1 MSTNLIDL
9 IKGQLGPATVSQT
22 ATQLGESES
31 GISKAIS
38 ALLPAVV
45 GGFANS
51 NTQSELFS
59 TVKEA
64 ASSGILSNLLG
75 NLNGSDSVISKIL
88 SLIFGDGDKLAA
100 ITNAVS
106 SYAGIKTESTNSL
119 LNLVT
124 GATAGTLGKYA
135 VDHNLD
141 VSSFGNLLSDQK
153 GLLSGLLPAGFSFAS
168 LGLGSWFGPSEAETL
183 NVVPEPL
190 QTPIGDV
197 NPVTPVTEN
206 PIVTETPR
214 STVTETT
221 RPIVTDAPKVDVTR
235 SGSTHEIVSD
245 NSGGGSIW
253 KWLLPLLL
261 LLLLGWFFWKQCDKK
276 AEVVPVATTDSANT
290 VVDSSATTA
299 TATPTKV
306 DEDIDLNGVALK
318 GYRGGMEDNM
328 ITYLKSGDYKTA
340 NDSKLKDTWYNFDH
354 VNFKIGSATELEAG
368 SQGQLDNLVAILK
381 AYPDAKIKV
390 GGYTDKTG
398 DEAAN
403 LKLSQ
408 GRADFIK
415 AALGKAG
422 VGSQVLEA
430 KGYGSEFAEVPATA
444 SNDERAIDRKL
455 AVRFAK

>member
-1 MSTNLIDL
+1 MSINLIDL

-45 GGFANS
+45 GGFVNS
-51 NTQSELFS
+51 NTQTELFT
-59 TVKEA
+59 TVKDA
-64 ASSGILSNLLG
+64 ASSGVLSNLLG
-75 NLNGSDSVISKIL
+75 NLSGSDSVISKIL

-100 ITNAVS
+100 ITNSVS

-124 GATAGTLGKYA
+124 GATAGTLGRYA
-135 VDHNLD
+135 VDNNVD
-141 VSSFGNLLSDQK
+141 ESSFKNLLSDQK
-153 GLLSGLLPAGFSFAS
+153 GILSSLLPAGFSFAA
-168 LGLGSWFGPSEAETL
+168 LGLGNWFGAVDAEPV

-190 QTPIGDV
+190 QTPIADV
-197 NPVTPVTEN
+197 NPVTPITEK

-214 STVTETT
+214 ATVTDT
-221 RPIVTDAPKVDVTR
+221 PKVDVTR

-245 NSGGGSIW
+245 NSGGSSIW

-261 LLLLGWFFWKQCDKK
+261 LLLLGFFFWKQCDKK
-276 AEVVPVATTDSANT
+276 ADVVPVATTDSTST
-290 VVDSSATTA
+290 VVDSTA
-299 TATPTKV
+299 TAMPATTKV

-328 ITYLKSGDYKTA
+328 IAFLKSGNYKTSDDA
-340 NDSKLKDTWYNFDH
+340 ALKDTWYNFDH

-381 AYPDAKIKV
+381 AYPDSKIKV

-398 DEAAN
+398 NEADN
-403 LKLSQ
+403 VKLSQ
-408 GRADFIK
+408 SRADFIK
-415 AALGKAG
+415 TALGKAG
-422 VGSQVLEA
+422 VGAQVLEA

>member
-1 MSTNLIDL
+1 MSINLIEL
-9 IKGQLGPATVSQT
+9 IKSQLGAATVSQT

-38 ALLPAVV
+38 ALLPAVI

-59 TVKEA
+59 TVKDA
-64 ASSGILSNLLG
+64 TSSGILSNLLG
-75 NLNGSDSVISKIL
+75 NLNGNDSVVSKIL
-88 SLIFGDGDKLAA
+88 SLIFGGGDKLAA
-100 ITNAVS
+100 ITNSVS
-106 SYAGIKTESTNSL
+106 SYAGIKNESTNSL

-135 VDHNLD
+135 VENNLD
-141 VSSFGNLLSDQK
+141 ASSFGNLLGDQK
-153 GLLSGLLPAGFSFAS
+153 GLLSSLLPAGFSFAS
-168 LGLGSWFGPSEAETL
+168 LGLGNWFGSSDAESV

-190 QTPIGDV
+190 QTPIADV
-197 NPVTPVTEN
+197 NPVIPVTE
-206 PIVTETPR
+206 R
-214 STVTETT
+214 SV
-221 RPIVTDAPKVDVTR
+221 VADAPKVDVTR
-235 SGSTHEIVSD
+235 SGTTHEIVSD

-276 AEVVPVATTDSANT
+276 AEVVPVATVDST
-290 VVDSSATTA
+290 STSVDSSANVTATTA
-299 TATPTKV
+299 KV

-328 ITYLKSGDYKTA
+328 IAFLKSGNYKTTDDA
-340 NDSKLKDTWYNFDH
+340 KLKDTWYNFDH

-368 SQGQLDNLVAILK
+368 SQGQLDNLVTILK

-398 DEAAN
+398 NEADN
-403 LKLSQ
+403 VKLSQ
-408 GRADFIK
+408 SRADFIK

-430 KGYGSEFAEVPATA
+430 KGYGSEFATVATTA
-444 SNDERAIDRKL
+444 TNEERAVDRKL
-455 AVRFAK
+455 AIRFAK

>member
-1 MSTNLIDL
+1 MSINLIDL

-51 NTQSELFS
+51 NTQSELFN

-64 ASSGILSNLLG
+64 SSSGILSNLLG

-119 LNLVT
+119 LNIVT

-135 VDHNLD
+135 NDNNLD

-153 GLLSGLLPAGFSFAS
+153 GLLSSVLPVGFSFAS
-168 LGLGSWFGPSEAETL
+168 LGLGNWFGSVDAEPI

-190 QTPIGDV
+190 QTPIADI
-197 NPVTPVTEN
+197 NPVTPITEK
-206 PIVTETPR
+206 PIIPETPK
-214 STVTETT
+214 TV
-221 RPIVTDAPKVDVTR
+221 VTDTPKVDVTR
-235 SGSTHEIVSD
+235 SGTTHEIVSD

-276 AEVVPVATTDSANT
+276 VEPAPVAAVDSTAVVSDSTTPATDS
-290 VVDSSATTA
+290 VVTTRETMVVTLPSGKTLQA
-299 TATPTKV
+299 YKGGI
-306 DEDIDLNGVALK
+306 EDQIV
-318 GYRGGMEDNM
+318 
-328 ITYLKSGDYKTA
+328 TFLKSDDYKNSTEA
-340 NDSKLKDTWYNFDH
+340 TLKDKWFNFDNL
-354 VNFKIGSATELEAG
+354 NFEFGTTKLTPE
-368 SQGQLDNLVAILK
+368 SQVQLSNLKAIL
-381 AYPDAKIKV
+381 AEFPDSKIKV
-390 GGYTDKTG
+390 GAYTDKKG
-398 DEAAN
+398 DAATN
-403 LKLSQ
+403 LKLS
-408 GRADFIK
+408 GDRA
-415 AALGKAG
+415 AAVKSTLNTA
-422 VGSQVLEA
+422 QVIEA
-430 KGYGSEFAEVPATA
+430 EGYGSKFATVPAEAT
-444 SNDERAIDRKL
+444 DKEREADRKT
-455 AVRFAK
+455 AVRFTK

>member
-1 MSTNLIDL
+1 MSINLIDL
-9 IKGQLGPATVSQT
+9 IKSQLGPATVSQT

-51 NTQSELFS
+51 NTQTELFN

-64 ASSGILSNLLG
+64 SSSGVLSNLLG
-75 NLNGSDSVISKIL
+75 NLGGSDSIISKIL

-100 ITNAVS
+100 ITNSVS

-135 VDHNLD
+135 VDNNLNA
-141 VSSFGNLLSDQK
+141 SSFGNLLSDQK
-153 GLLSGLLPAGFSFAS
+153 GSLSSLLPAGFSFAA
-168 LGLGSWFGPSEAETL
+168 LGLGNWFGSSDAEVV

-190 QTPIGDV
+190 QTPIADI
-197 NPVTPVTEN
+197 NPTTPVTERPIVTEPKR
-206 PIVTETPR
+206 PIVTETP
-214 STVTETT
+214 
-221 RPIVTDAPKVDVTR
+221 KVDVSR

-245 NSGGGSIW
+245 NSSGGSIW

-276 AEVVPVATTDSANT
+276 AEVVPVATTDSTST

-299 TATPTKV
+299 AATSTKV

-328 ITYLKSGDYKTA
+328 ITFLKAGSYKTA
-340 NDSKLKDTWYNFDH
+340 DDASLKDTWYNFDH

>member
-1 MSTNLIDL
+1 MSINLIDL

-51 NTQSELFS
+51 NTQSELFD
-59 TVKEA
+59 TVKGA

-135 VDHNLD
+135 VDNNLD

-153 GLLSGLLPAGFSFAS
+153 GLLTSLLPAGFSFAS
-168 LGLGSWFGPSEAETL
+168 LGLGNWFGSVDAEPV

-190 QTPIGDV
+190 QTPIADV
-197 NPVTPVTEN
+197 NPVTPVTES
-206 PIVTETPR
+206 PIVTETPKP
-214 STVTETT
+214 V
-221 RPIVTDAPKVDVTR
+221 VTDTPKVDVTR

-276 AEVVPVATTDSANT
+276 AEAVPVATVDSTTVVTDSTTPAGDS
-290 VVDSSATTA
+290 VVTTRETMVVTLPSGKTLQA
-299 TATPTKV
+299 YKGGI
-306 DEDIDLNGVALK
+306 EDQIV
-318 GYRGGMEDNM
+318 
-328 ITYLKSGDYKTA
+328 TFLKSDDYKNSTEA
-340 NDSKLKDTWYNFDH
+340 QLKDKWFNFDNL
-354 VNFKIGSATELEAG
+354 NFEFGTTKLTPE
-368 SQGQLDNLVAILK
+368 SQIQLDNLKMIL
-381 AYPDAKIKV
+381 AEFPDAKIKI
-390 GGYTDKTG
+390 GAYTDNKG
-398 DEAAN
+398 DANAN
-403 LKLSQ
+403 LKLS
-408 GRADFIK
+408 GDRASAVK
-415 AALGKAG
+415 SALKTA
-422 VGSQVLEA
+422 QVVEA
-430 KGYGSEFAEVPATA
+430 EGYGSKFAKVPAEAT
-444 SNDERAIDRKL
+444 DKERESDRKT
-455 AVRFAK
+455 AVRFTK

>member
-1 MSTNLIDL
+1 MSINLIDL

-45 GGFANS
+45 GGFVNS

-59 TVKEA
+59 TVKDA

-100 ITNAVS
+100 ITNSVS

-135 VDHNLD
+135 VDNNLD

-153 GLLSGLLPAGFSFAS
+153 GLLTSLLPAGFSFAS
-168 LGLGSWFGPSEAETL
+168 LGLGNWFGSVDAEPV

-190 QTPIGDV
+190 QTPIADV
-197 NPVTPVTEN
+197 NPVTPVTESS
-206 PIVTETPR
+206 IVTETPK
-214 STVTETT
+214 SV
-221 RPIVTDAPKVDVTR
+221 VTDTPKVDVTR

-276 AEVVPVATTDSANT
+276 AEVVPVATVDSTTVVTDSTTPAGDS
-290 VVDSSATTA
+290 VVTTRETMVVTLPSGKTLQA
-299 TATPTKV
+299 YKGGI
-306 DEDIDLNGVALK
+306 EDQIV
-318 GYRGGMEDNM
+318 
-328 ITYLKSGDYKTA
+328 TFLKSDDYKNSTEA
-340 NDSKLKDTWYNFDH
+340 QLKDKWFNFDNL
-354 VNFKIGSATELEAG
+354 NFEFGTTKLTPE
-368 SQGQLDNLVAILK
+368 SQIQLDNLKMIL
-381 AYPDAKIKV
+381 AEFPDAKIKI
-390 GGYTDKTG
+390 GAYTDNKG
-398 DEAAN
+398 DANAN
-403 LKLSQ
+403 LKLS
-408 GRADFIK
+408 GDRASAVK
-415 AALGKAG
+415 SALKTA
-422 VGSQVLEA
+422 QVVEA
-430 KGYGSEFAEVPATA
+430 EGYGSKFAKVPAEAT
-444 SNDERAIDRKL
+444 DKERESDRKT
-455 AVRFAK
+455 AVRFTK

>member
-1 MSTNLIDL
+1 MSINLIDL

-59 TVKEA
+59 TVKDA
-64 ASSGILSNLLG
+64 ASSGVLSNLLG

-135 VDHNLD
+135 NDNNLD
-141 VSSFGNLLSDQK
+141 VSSFGSLLSDQK
-153 GLLSGLLPAGFSFAS
+153 GLLSSVLPAGFSFAS
-168 LGLGSWFGPSEAETL
+168 LGLGNWFGSVDAEPV

-190 QTPIGDV
+190 QTPIADV
-197 NPVTPVTEN
+197 NPVTPITEN
-206 PIVTETPR
+206 PVVTETP
-214 STVTETT
+214 

-235 SGSTHEIVSD
+235 SGATHDIVPD

-276 AEVVPVATTDSANT
+276 VEPVPVTT
-290 VVDSSATTA
+290 VDSTAVVSDSTTPKGDSVVTTRETLVVTLPSGKTLQA
-299 TATPTKV
+299 YKGGI
-306 DEDIDLNGVALK
+306 EDQIV
-318 GYRGGMEDNM
+318 
-328 ITYLKSGDYKTA
+328 TFLKSDDYKNSTEA
-340 NDSKLKDTWYNFDH
+340 TLKDKWFNFDNL
-354 VNFKIGSATELEAG
+354 NFEFGTTKLTPE
-368 SQGQLDNLVAILK
+368 SQVQLSNLKAILTEF
-381 AYPDAKIKV
+381 PDAKIKI
-390 GGYTDKTG
+390 GAYTDKKG
-398 DEAAN
+398 DASTN
-403 LKLSQ
+403 LKLS
-408 GRADFIK
+408 GDRA
-415 AALGKAG
+415 AAVKTALNSA
-422 VGSQVLEA
+422 QVLEA
-430 KGYGSEFAEVPATA
+430 EGYGSKFAKVPAEAT
-444 SNDERAIDRKL
+444 DKERESDRKT
-455 AVRFAK
+455 AVRFTK

>member
-51 NTQSELFS
+51 NAKSELFS
-59 TVKEA
+59 TVQEA
-64 ASSGILSNLLG
+64 STFGLLSNLLG
-75 NLNGSDSVISKIL
+75 KLNGSDSIVSKIL

-100 ITNAVS
+100 ITAAVS

-124 GATAGTLGKYA
+124 GATAGTLGRYA
-135 VDHNLD
+135 TENNLD
-141 VSSFGNLLSDQK
+141 ASSFGNLLTEQK
-153 GLLSGLLPAGFSFAS
+153 SLLTTLLPAGFSFAS
-168 LGLGSWFGPSEAETL
+168 LGLGSWFGTVDAEPVNVIPEAHQK
-183 NVVPEPL
+183 PL
-190 QTPIGDV
+190 ADV
-197 NPVTPVTEN
+197 NPVTPVTEQRPVVTEN
-206 PIVTETPR
+206 PIVSETPK
-214 STVTETT
+214 S
-221 RPIVTDAPKVDVTR
+221 ITDTPKIEVNR
-235 SGSTHEIVSD
+235 SGTTHEIVPEQT
-245 NSGGGSIW
+245 GGGSIW

-261 LLLLGWFFWKQCDKK
+261 LLLLGWFFWKQCNKK
-276 AEVVPVATTDSANT
+276 TEVVPVATTDSTNAAVNN
-290 VVDSSATTA
+290 DSAMTSTTA
-299 TATPTKV
+299 KRI

-318 GYRGGMEDNM
+318 GYKGGMEDNM
-328 ITYLKSGDYKTA
+328 IAFLKSGNYKTA
-340 NDSKLKDTWYNFDH
+340 DDSSMKDTWYNFDH

-398 DEAAN
+398 NEADN
-403 LKLSQ
+403 VKLSQ
-408 GRADFIK
+408 QRADYIK
-415 AALGKAG
+415 TALGKSG

-430 KGYGSEFAEVPATA
+430 KGYGSEFATVPATA
-444 SNDERAIDRKL
+444 NNDERAIDRKL

>member
-1 MSTNLIDL
+1 MSINLIDL

-45 GGFANS
+45 GGFVNS

-59 TVKEA
+59 TVKDA

-100 ITNAVS
+100 ITNSVS

-135 VDHNLD
+135 VDNNLD

-153 GLLSGLLPAGFSFAS
+153 GLLTSLLPAGFSFAS
-168 LGLGSWFGPSEAETL
+168 LGLGNWFGSVDAEPV

-190 QTPIGDV
+190 QTPIADV
-197 NPVTPVTEN
+197 NPVTPVTESS
-206 PIVTETPR
+206 IVTETPKP
-214 STVTETT
+214 V
-221 RPIVTDAPKVDVTR
+221 VTDTPKVDVTR

-276 AEVVPVATTDSANT
+276 AEVVPVATVDSTTVVTDSTTPAGDS
-290 VVDSSATTA
+290 VVTTRETMVVTLPSGKTLQA
-299 TATPTKV
+299 YKGGI
-306 DEDIDLNGVALK
+306 EDQIV
-318 GYRGGMEDNM
+318 
-328 ITYLKSGDYKTA
+328 TFLKSDDYKNSTEA
-340 NDSKLKDTWYNFDH
+340 QLKDKWFNFDNL
-354 VNFKIGSATELEAG
+354 NFEFGTTKLTPE
-368 SQGQLDNLVAILK
+368 SQIQLDNLKMIL
-381 AYPDAKIKV
+381 AEFPDAKIKI
-390 GGYTDKTG
+390 GAYTDNKG
-398 DEAAN
+398 DANAN
-403 LKLSQ
+403 LKLS
-408 GRADFIK
+408 GDRASAVK
-415 AALGKAG
+415 SALKTA
-422 VGSQVLEA
+422 QVVEA
-430 KGYGSEFAEVPATA
+430 EGYGSKFAKVPAEAT
-444 SNDERAIDRKL
+444 DKERESDRKT
-455 AVRFAK
+455 AVRFTK

>member
-1 MSTNLIDL
+1 MSINLIDL

-31 GISKAIS
+31 GVSKAIS

-64 ASSGILSNLLG
+64 SSSGILSNLLG

-135 VDHNLD
+135 NDNNLD

-153 GLLSGLLPAGFSFAS
+153 GLLSSILPAGFSFAS
-168 LGLGSWFGPSEAETL
+168 LGLGNWFGSVDAEPI

-190 QTPIGDV
+190 QTPISDV
-197 NPVTPVTEN
+197 NPVTPITEE
-206 PIVTETPR
+206 PIITETPR
-214 STVTETT
+214 PV
-221 RPIVTDAPKVDVTR
+221 VTDAPKVDVTR
-235 SGSTHEIVSD
+235 SGSTHEVVPD

-276 AEVVPVATTDSANT
+276 VEPVPVSTVDSTT
-290 VVDSSATTA
+290 VVSDSTTPKGDSVVTTRETLVVTLPSGKTLQA
-299 TATPTKV
+299 YKGGI
-306 DEDIDLNGVALK
+306 EDQIV
-318 GYRGGMEDNM
+318 
-328 ITYLKSGDYKTA
+328 TFLKSDEYKNSTEA
-340 NDSKLKDTWYNFDH
+340 QLKDKWFNFDNL
-354 VNFKIGSATELEAG
+354 NFEFGTTKLTPESKV
-368 SQGQLDNLVAILK
+368 QLNNLKAILGEF
-381 AYPDAKIKV
+381 PDAKIKI
-390 GGYTDKTG
+390 GAYTDKKG
-398 DEAAN
+398 DAATN
-403 LKLSQ
+403 LKLS
-408 GRADFIK
+408 GDRA
-415 AALGKAG
+415 AAVKTALNSA
-422 VGSQVLEA
+422 QVLEA
-430 KGYGSEFAEVPATA
+430 EGYGSKFAKVPAEAT
-444 SNDERAIDRKL
+444 DKERESDRKT
-455 AVRFAK
+455 AVRFTK

>member
-1 MSTNLIDL
+1 MSINLIDL

-51 NTQSELFS
+51 NTQSELLG

-64 ASSGILSNLLG
+64 ASSGVLSNLLG

-135 VDHNLD
+135 IDNNLD
-141 VSSFGNLLSDQK
+141 ASSFGNLLSDQK
-153 GLLSGLLPAGFSFAS
+153 GILSSLLPAGFSFAS
-168 LGLGSWFGPSEAETL
+168 LGLGNWFGSVDAEPI

-190 QTPIGDV
+190 QTPLADV
-197 NPVTPVTEN
+197 NPVTPVTER
-206 PIVTETPR
+206 PIVTETPKA
-214 STVTETT
+214 V
-221 RPIVTDAPKVDVTR
+221 VTDTPKVDVTR

-276 AEVVPVATTDSANT
+276 VEPVPVTT
-290 VVDSSATTA
+290 VDSTA
-299 TATPTKV
+299 VVSDSTAPAGDSVVTKRETLV
-306 DEDIDLNGVALK
+306 VTLPSGKTLQAYKGGIEDQIVAF
-318 GYRGGMEDNM
+318 
-328 ITYLKSGDYKTA
+328 LKSDEYKNSTEA
-340 NDSKLKDTWYNFDH
+340 QLKDRWFNFDNL
-354 VNFKIGSATELEAG
+354 NFEFGTTKLTPE
-368 SQGQLDNLVAILK
+368 SQVQLDNLKAIL
-381 AYPDAKIKV
+381 AEFPDAKIKI
-390 GGYTDKTG
+390 GAYTDNKG
-398 DEAAN
+398 DAATN
-403 LKLSQ
+403 LKLS
-408 GRADFIK
+408 GDRA
-415 AALGKAG
+415 AAVKSALSTA
-422 VGSQVLEA
+422 QVIEA
-430 KGYGSEFAEVPATA
+430 EGYGSKFAKVSADA
-444 SNDERAIDRKL
+444 SDKEREADRKTSI
-455 AVRFAK
+455 RFTK